1 MLRGTTSTLV
11 HALEPKP
18 HAGLLRHLELLF
30 WFSLPKTISDI
41 AKQLYE
47 HSDEEKLLRRKEL
60 DTVTVIV
67 VCIFI
72 EVRNLA
78 VRMKDVNH

>member
-11 HALEPKP
+11 HTLKPKP

-30 WFSLPKTISDI
+30 RFSLPKTISDI
-41 AKQLYE
+41 AKQLYK

-72 EVRNLA
+72 KVRNLA